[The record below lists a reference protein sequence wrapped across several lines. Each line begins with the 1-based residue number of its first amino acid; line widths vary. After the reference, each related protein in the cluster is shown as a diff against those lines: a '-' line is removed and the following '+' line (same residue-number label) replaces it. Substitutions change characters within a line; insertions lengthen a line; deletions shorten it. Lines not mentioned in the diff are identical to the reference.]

1 MTSKT
6 NAANK
11 NYEWSARSQ
20 RVMFASIIVG
30 VLICAVLFSLLGVY
44 MTQNSNK
51 TIDNVG
57 EMYMQNM
64 GNQVAAKFEAV
75 MTQRISMVEGL
86 NNDTTTDVGDIREN
100 MATSAKARGFDFL
113 AYYAVNATSVED
125 IDDSDNGSFI
135 DILLGGEFEVTDK
148 IPFRTSVFNKEQKI
162 AVGDGTIN
170 ENQSKEELVIIS
182 IPTDKYTMKNG
193 KQCQALIAGVSN
205 EDFKNMLEINIKD
218 TADENSF
225 PVESFIIRKDSSFV
239 IRTNQDTPDYYTH
252 LRQKYKDTDI
262 DIENII
268 SNLDES
274 MQNNK
279 TYSDIFHSKDINGE
293 DHHTHLYCTRLE
305 MSEWYLI
312 SVMDNAKLDTVIAAL
327 SGQWTLMI
335 IMAIVTIVAVL
346 AVIFVL
352 YSHYNRQSLLQLQQA
367 REEALAASKAKSEFL
382 SNMSHDIRTPMNA
395 IVGMTAIAR
404 ANLDNQQQVQDCLKK
419 IALSSKHLLGL
430 INDVLDMSKIESGKM
445 TLNVE
450 QISLREVMDG
460 ITTIVQPQIKI
471 KKQKFSV
478 VIKNVEQEN
487 VYCDSVR
494 LNQVL
499 LNLLSNAIK
508 YTLEE
513 GSIELSLNQEDSP
526 LGADFVRTHIR
537 VKDTGIG
544 MSEEYQKKI
553 FDSFSREDSTR
564 VHKTEGTGLGMSITK
579 YIVSAMKGTI
589 DLKSEL
595 GKGSEFHVTLDLERA
610 VVPEEEMILPSWKML
625 IVDDDQDL
633 CETTVAA
640 LNDIGIDG
648 EFTLD
653 GESAVEK
660 TVEAHKQRKDYDII
674 LLDWKLPGIDGLET
688 AKQIRKRLGDEEIPI
703 LLISAYDW
711 AEIEDEAK
719 AAGICGFISKPLFKS
734 TLFYGLRQFVN
745 NGELSH
751 TEQKTQPQKV
761 NLEGTHVLLA
771 EDNDLN
777 WEIAEA
783 LLESVGITCDH
794 AENGQICADML
805 KQSKPGT
812 YKAVLMDIR
821 MPVMNGYEATKEI
834 RNCDHPDKDLPIIAM
849 TADAFA
855 DDIKKCIE
863 CGMNAH
869 IAKPIDIDTVQNTL
883 AKFIKNQ

>member
-1 MTSKT
+1 M
-6 NAANK
+6 
-11 NYEWSARSQ
+11 
-20 RVMFASIIVG
+20 
-30 VLICAVLFSLLGVY
+30 
-44 MTQNSNK
+44 
-51 TIDNVG
+51 
-57 EMYMQNM
+57 
-64 GNQVAAKFEAV
+64 
-75 MTQRISMVEGL
+75 
-86 NNDTTTDVGDIREN
+86 
-100 MATSAKARGFDFL
+100 
-113 AYYAVNATSVED
+113 
-125 IDDSDNGSFI
+125 
-135 DILLGGEFEVTDK
+135 
-148 IPFRTSVFNKEQKI
+148 
-162 AVGDGTIN
+162 
-170 ENQSKEELVIIS
+170 
-182 IPTDKYTMKNG
+182 
-193 KQCQALIAGVSN
+193 
-205 EDFKNMLEINIKD
+205 
-218 TADENSF
+218 
-225 PVESFIIRKDSSFV
+225 
-239 IRTNQDTPDYYTH
+239 
-252 LRQKYKDTDI
+252 
-262 DIENII
+262 
-268 SNLDES
+268 
-274 MQNNK
+274 
-279 TYSDIFHSKDINGE
+279 
-293 DHHTHLYCTRLE
+293 
-305 MSEWYLI
+305 
-312 SVMDNAKLDTVIAAL
+312 
-327 SGQWTLMI
+327 
-335 IMAIVTIVAVL
+335 
-346 AVIFVL
+346 
-352 YSHYNRQSLLQLQQA
+352 
-367 REEALAASKAKSEFL
+367 
-382 SNMSHDIRTPMNA
+382 
-395 IVGMTAIAR
+395 
-404 ANLDNQQQVQDCLKK
+404 
-419 IALSSKHLLGL
+419 LGL